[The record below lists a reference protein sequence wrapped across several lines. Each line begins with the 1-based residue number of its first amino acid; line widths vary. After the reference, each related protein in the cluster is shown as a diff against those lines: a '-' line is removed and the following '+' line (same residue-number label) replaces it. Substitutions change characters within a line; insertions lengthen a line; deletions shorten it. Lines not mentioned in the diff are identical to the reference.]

1 MPPPPKSR
9 PPATTTNADYPI
21 LIFPPATPRGAEPF
35 SAVAIT
41 GRCRTK
47 ERIAHAGP
55 ANFPGPVRTPR
66 KRMAPDARKRLG
78 KPQTLRLHT
87 AQIAMANTLPLR
99 GRVGAKL
106 RGGVN
111 FCAKQRVTPTRRFA
125 ATSPLK
131 GEVGLPLLPSGRSA
145 ERRRGDE
152 GVFRQASHSVASHP
166 ALRATFSPAGRR
178 GRMPRR
184 LALSSCAFS
193 PPSRLSQAW
202 PGRRPS
208 TLPLRGRVGAKL
220 RGGVISRIRF
230 KCEPFGFHQFALQ
243 KHHQIPRTRGSPPP
257 SSISAVSAQTS
268 ASSRSGERPDDSPSG
283 PKSHI
288 WSSSAG
294 NEPACTTRPCS

>member
-111 FCAKQRVTPTRRFA
+111 FCAKQRVGPPPPGGGGGWPQRGGGGPTFVPNSG
-125 ATSPLK
+125 SP
-131 GEVGLPLLPSGRSA
+131 PPA
-145 ERRRGDE
+145 
-152 GVFRQASHSVASHP
+152 
-166 ALRATFSPAGRR
+166 ALRRPPPSRGRWVSLFSPAGEVPSAGEAMRGSFGRLRTRWLLIRPCGPPSPRR
-178 GRMPRR
+178 GEEEECRAVSHCRR
-184 LALSSCAFS
+184 ALSPHRHACL
-193 PPSRLSQAW
+193 RL
-202 PGRRPS
+202 
-208 TLPLRGRVGAKL
+208 GRVGA
-220 RGGVISRIRF
+220 R
-230 KCEPFGFHQFALQ
+230 
-243 KHHQIPRTRGSPPP
+243 PP
-257 SSISAVSAQTS
+257 S
-268 ASSRSGERPDDSPSG
+268 P
-283 PKSHI
+283 
-288 WSSSAG
+288 
-294 NEPACTTRPCS
+294 